1 MLQQKIAQV
10 PGFPA
15 EYKTLIEHLIISHH
29 GKYEF
34 GSPKMP
40 MFPEALMLHYLDD
53 LDSKMEAMRAHFQ
66 REPGAEWTTYNASLA
81 RPLLNSKNFLEKL
94 QAGNG
99 PAPAVQ
105 PKAIEP
111 EDARQDIVLE
121 STKAA
126 AAKEK

>member
-1 MLQQKIAQV
+1 
-10 PGFPA
+10 
-15 EYKTLIEHLIISHH
+15 IISHH

-40 MFPEALMLHYLDD
+40 MFPEALMLRYLDD
-53 LDSKMEAMRAHFQ
+53 LDSKMESMRAHFQ

-81 RPLLNSKNFLEKL
+81 RPLLNSKNFLEKI

-99 PAPAVQ
+99 AAPAVQ
-105 PKAIEP
+105 PDAVQPDAVQPDAVQPDAVQPDVVQP
-111 EDARQDIVLE
+111 EAVRPDNVLE
-121 STKAA
+121 SSKAA